1 MELQR
6 EHANQMHNKAGPTW
20 DAWVDS
26 MAKIIQKSKAE
37 KSALLEDNND
47 GTERE

>member
-6 EHANQMHNKAGPTW
+6 EHASQMHNKAGPTW
-20 DAWVDS
+20 DSWVDS
-26 MAKIIQKSKAE
+26 MSKIVSDAKAQKT
-37 KSALLEDNND
+37 ALLEGEND